1 MSRAVPLRVSQL
13 EAHHDPECLLCAARF
28 MSAND
33 VVAPEALESL
43 AAISQMEHVK
53 AGHSLFMQGD
63 AALWVYNVTSGSVR
77 LTHTLRNG
85 NRQIVGFLFAG
96 DFLGYSHDG
105 LYACSAETIGPVKIC
120 RFPRAAL
127 EAVSNEQPQLKQRLL
142 DVAVADL
149 VSAQAQIAI
158 MGRQTATEKVA
169 SFLLMLARKAAENG
183 RRNNLI
189 QLPMTRED
197 IGDFLGLAFETVS
210 RCLTRLEELHLIA
223 LESPRTVRINDFRAL
238 EDYFEKK

>member
-1 MSRAVPLRVSQL
+1 
-13 EAHHDPECLLCAARF
+13 
-28 MSAND
+28 
-33 VVAPEALESL
+33 
-43 AAISQMEHVK
+43 
-53 AGHSLFMQGD
+53 
-63 AALWVYNVTSGSVR
+63 
-77 LTHTLRNG
+77 
-85 NRQIVGFLFAG
+85 
-96 DFLGYSHDG
+96 
-105 LYACSAETIGPVKIC
+105 VKIC